1 MLRGM
6 FLRKSWLQLKRFII
20 LAGPVLIAQEPGPG
34 GAVGQGPT
42 IRLPNPLPSDNIIEI
57 INNIL
62 NYLIYISIPI
72 LALMILWGGFQ
83 ILYARG
89 APANITKGRE
99 TIQWAV
105 IGFVIILISKG
116 VALIVLRILG

>member
-1 MLRGM
+1 MV
-6 FLRKSWLQLKRFII
+6 
-20 LAGPVLIAQEPGPG
+20 LAQG
-34 GAVGQGPT
+34 GTETITGHGPT
-42 IRLPNPLPSDNIIEI
+42 IRLLNPLGDDNPSIMVI
-57 INNIL
+57 INRIID
-62 NYLIYISIPI
+62 YLIYISIPI

-83 ILYARG
+83 ILAARDSVEKVK
-89 APANITKGRE
+89 KGKE